1 MTSGAMSL
9 DYSIG
14 GEHPSLVHL
23 SSPHPPP
30 PFFLRFLL
38 VSSNLDASFLLCPS
52 SEGSSQVEEQ
62 VQRSCQGHFE
72 LCKDH

>member
-14 GEHPSLVHL
+14 GEHPSLVRL
-23 SSPHPPP
+23 SSPHPP

-52 SEGSSQVEEQ
+52 SEGSSQAEEQ
-62 VQRSCQGHFE
+62 V
-72 LCKDH
+72 